1 MLRACKLSDMDL
13 QQVHNVLEAL
23 PFVLLHQGD
32 IKPLIVDTGCSRSV
46 TGFADDFFPGT
57 LKILCHPNWM
67 DGIDAILKLL
77 LKDRSNMR

>member
-23 PFVLLHQGD
+23 PFVLLHKGD
-32 IKPLIVDTGCSRSV
+32 IKPLIVDTRGSRGV

-57 LKILCHPNWM
+57 FKILCHPNWM

>member
-1 MLRACKLSDMDL
+1 MDL

-23 PFVLLHQGD
+23 PYDLLHQGD

-46 TGFADDFFPGT
+46 TGIADDFFPST
-57 LKILCHPNWM
+57 LKSLCHPNWM

-77 LKDRSNMR
+77 LKDRSNMT

>member
-1 MLRACKLSDMDL
+1 
-13 QQVHNVLEAL
+13 
-23 PFVLLHQGD
+23 
-32 IKPLIVDTGCSRSV
+32 LIVDTGCSRSV

-67 DGIDAILKLL
+67 DRIDAILKLL

>member
-1 MLRACKLSDMDL
+1 MDL

-23 PFVLLHQGD
+23 SYDLLHQGD
-32 IKPLIVDTGCSRSV
+32 IKPLIVDTGCSRGV
-46 TGFADDFFPGT
+46 TGFAAAFFLGT

-77 LKDRSNMR
+77 LKDRFNMR